1 MHSTFRATI
10 AFYFLRE
17 CVLII
22 RKHPVIT
29 QKVGILVAVYEEHW
43 YSYGAFA
50 AFYSLFGCFE
60 IETVSMVFHY
70 LQSRHDVFK
79 TLSP

>member
-29 QKVGILVAVYEEHW
+29 QKVGILSLCSKNTGTLTVLLQLFILYLAVLKLKPLLW
-43 YSYGAFA
+43 YFTICS
-50 AFYSLFGCFE
+50 
-60 IETVSMVFHY
+60 
-70 LQSRHDVFK
+70 HDVFK